1 YFWIPIVL
9 FNLYFGF
16 EEKKLKYFLYS
27 SLAMAQILYAG
38 GTNIFMLLLILT
50 AGVCGYYLFNE
61 LKNLDLYSI
70 LIIFFAPLI
79 PWFFVSNESIS
90 ADVIDAKLS
99 IQILIWTIMIVFGF
113 KYFYFRDR
121 ERFRINGQNLY
132 YSLAYLAMIIL
143 SSAVRLIPIY
153 NFSLYETGR
162 KIETSRGR
170 ARPSRIMVYL
180 LGEGGFQG
188 PAPHEF
194 NAEIGYVILILALIG
209 IIQGIHKR
217 NKFFAI
223 ISVISIMW
231 ISQIWHV
238 RLLYEIAPF
247 LESIRVPSRSM
258 PFLVLGTIGLC
269 ASGIEYMIENREK
282 TLDLWKFLLLLSLL
296 GLLIMFENGV
306 EGFPSVLATYQ
317 NNDIRANGNFEKFEA
332 LIILIFVVI
341 ITYKLIK
348 QLTVEYGTK
357 KSDDKIKPINTNKS
371 GINRKKYTTDFLII
385 ALVLSLT
392 ISQLVVSDLLISHG
406 KNGNVPTE
414 PEYAEMQEIA
424 DYLFSIDQSMFYV
437 GINKIKQ
444 QVAIDVGLMLL
455 SGYHGWNLFGHYY
468 PSIREHLIMNKTRDN
483 LYKYFISMNEELMRS
498 HLVVLKEFQFSKN
511 NYTVYQNTK
520 ELPFAFYINTISNN
534 ITGLVTKKQGRD
546 TITIAVSDMI
556 QTNQIYVLSAFYD
569 GWKAQFSGNNSASID
584 YTSNLE
590 IISYEGYLSILMND
604 KTITGKITLQF
615 ETPGFQ
621 LGLIITSGFYIV
633 LLLIPL
639 IRSQIKKKNKVI
651 NDGL

>member
-1 YFWIPIVL
+1 
-9 FNLYFGF
+9 
-16 EEKKLKYFLYS
+16 
-27 SLAMAQILYAG
+27 
-38 GTNIFMLLLILT
+38 
-50 AGVCGYYLFNE
+50 
-61 LKNLDLYSI
+61 
-70 LIIFFAPLI
+70 
-79 PWFFVSNESIS
+79 
-90 ADVIDAKLS
+90 
-99 IQILIWTIMIVFGF
+99 
-113 KYFYFRDR
+113 
-121 ERFRINGQNLY
+121 
-132 YSLAYLAMIIL
+132 
-143 SSAVRLIPIY
+143 
-153 NFSLYETGR
+153 
-162 KIETSRGR
+162 
-170 ARPSRIMVYL
+170 
-180 LGEGGFQG
+180 
-188 PAPHEF
+188 HEF

>member
-50 AGVCGYYLFNE
+50 AGVCCYYLFNE
-61 LKNLDLYSI
+61 FKNLDVYSI
-70 LIIFFAPLI
+70 LIIFLAPLI
-79 PWFFVSNESIS
+79 PWFFISNESIS
-90 ADVIDAKLS
+90 IDVIDAKLS
-99 IQILIWTIMIVFGF
+99 IQILIWTMIIVFSF
-113 KYFYFRDR
+113 KYFYLRDR

-132 YSLAYLAMIIL
+132 YSLAYLLMIIL

-153 NFSLYETGR
+153 NFALYETGR
-162 KIETSRGR
+162 TIKTSRGR
-170 ARPSRIMVYL
+170 VRPSRIMVYL

-209 IIQGIHKR
+209 ISQGIHKR
-217 NKFFAI
+217 NKFFAV
-223 ISVISIMW
+223 ISVISIIWM
-231 ISQIWHV
+231 SQIWHV

-269 ASGIEYMIENREK
+269 ASGVEYMAKNREK
-282 TLDLWKFLLLLSLL
+282 TLDLWKFFLLLSLL

-317 NNDIRANGNFEKFEA
+317 NRDIRANGNLEEFEV
-332 LIILIFVVI
+332 LIILIFTVI

-348 QLTVEYGTK
+348 QLTVEYGGI
-357 KSDDKIKPINTNKS
+357 KSNDEIKPINTDKS
-371 GINRKKYTTDFLII
+371 GISRKKHTTDFLII

-392 ISQLVVSDLLISHG
+392 ISQLVASDLLISHG
-406 KNGNVPTE
+406 KNGNVPSDTE
-414 PEYAEMQEIA
+414 YNEMQEIA
-424 DYLFSIDQSMFYV
+424 DYLFSIDQSMFYI
-437 GINKIKQ
+437 GMNKIKH
-444 QVAIDVGLMLL
+444 QVAIDVGFQLL

-468 PSIREHLIMNKTRDN
+468 PRISEHLILNKTRDN
-483 LYKYFISMNEELMRS
+483 FYKYFISKNEELARS
-498 HLVVLKEFQFSKN
+498 FLVNLKEFKFPEN

-520 ELPFAFYINTISNN
+520 ELPFAFYVNTTSNN
-534 ITGLVTKKQGRD
+534 ITGLLTKKQARD
-546 TITIAVSDMI
+546 TFSITISDGI
-556 QTNQIYVLSAFYD
+556 QSSQIYVLSAFYD
-569 GWKAQFSGNNSASID
+569 GWKAKFFGNNSIFID

-590 IISYEGYLSILMND
+590 ILSYEGYLSILIEDQN
-604 KTITGKITLQF
+604 ISGKITLQF

-621 LGLIITSGFYIV
+621 MGLILTSGFYSI
-633 LLLIPL
+633 LLLIP
-639 IRSQIKKKNKVI
+639 IVRSQIKKNEVMI
-651 NDGL
+651 DGL